1 MKVTTASESW
11 TETSA
16 AAAAVSQDGE
26 PLSLPG
32 VIDPGLDFVIGLA
45 VAISS
50 GIWTPTQ
57 AKSLVH
63 RLSPVLACNFDFS
76 EFVRRILRGLVE
88 TS

>member
-1 MKVTTASESW
+1 MKSNYCHFCQTELPTFSSGAVSLALWLHVMNVATTSESW

-16 AAAAVSQDGE
+16 AAATVSQDGE

-50 GIWTPTQ
+50 GMYST
-57 AKSLVH
+57 
-63 RLSPVLACNFDFS
+63 
-76 EFVRRILRGLVE
+76 GLG
-88 TS
+88 

>member
-1 MKVTTASESW
+1 MKWNYWHFCQTEKPTFSSGAVSLALRLHVMNVTTASESW

-50 GIWTPTQ
+50 GIWSHT
-57 AKSLVH
+57 
-63 RLSPVLACNFDFS
+63 
-76 EFVRRILRGLVE
+76 
-88 TS
+88 

>member
-50 GIWTPTQ
+50 GIWSHT
-57 AKSLVH
+57 
-63 RLSPVLACNFDFS
+63 
-76 EFVRRILRGLVE
+76 
-88 TS
+88 